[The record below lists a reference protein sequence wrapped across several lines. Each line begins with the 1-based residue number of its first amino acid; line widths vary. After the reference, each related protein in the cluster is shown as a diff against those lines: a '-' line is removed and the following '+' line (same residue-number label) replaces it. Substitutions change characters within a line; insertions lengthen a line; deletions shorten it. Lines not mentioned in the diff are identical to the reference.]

1 MFVHLVTAA
10 IVVGIKE
17 LFEPL
22 DKFKVIL
29 ETPLHQSVH
38 RHYLEFKRHKRIS
51 LVMASSITH
60 FVNIHLLEGSL
71 KDFEVLDVLVLQLC
85 CELHLLHLD

>member
-10 IVVGIKE
+10 IVVGVKE

-51 LVMASSITH
+51 LFIASITH
-60 FVNIHLLEGSL
+60 LVNIHLLEGSL

>member
-22 DKFKVIL
+22 DKFKIIL
-29 ETPLHQSVH
+29 ETPFHQSVH
-38 RHYLEFKRHKRIS
+38 RHYLRFKRQKRMS
-51 LVMASSITH
+51 LVMASITY
-60 FVNIHLLEGSL
+60 FVDIHLLEGSL
-71 KDFEVLDVLVLQLC
+71 KDFEVLDVLVFQLG